1 MSGGPVFTAPF
12 SAVALT
18 TNTQDMFFVTA
29 NSSSRVAIKEINIAQ
44 YSDAGDAEAEMLSMS
59 ILVGTTSLAVGS
71 TITPRNVL
79 RHTGAPTA
87 GTAVS
92 APSTTLSSTASA
104 VLMLA
109 DVMNVAAGWRYLP
122 AECDRI
128 VLNPGQKL
136 AVRMSAPNDAL
147 TVNGTMTFQEIG
159 KVPS

>member
-18 TNTQDMFFVTA
+18 TNPQDMFFVTA
-29 NSSSRVAIKEINIAQ
+29 NSSSRVALREISFGQ
-44 YSDAGDAEAEMLSMS
+44 YSDAGDAEAEMLSVS

-79 RHTGAPTA
+79 RHAGAPTA

-104 VLMLA
+104 VLMYA
-109 DVMNVAAGWRYLP
+109 EAVNVMAGWKYMP
-122 AECDRI
+122 AECDQI
-128 VLNPGQKL
+128 VLNPGQK
-136 AVRMSAPNDAL
+136 AVVRMTAPNDAL
-147 TVNGTMTFQEIG
+147 TVNGTLTFQEIG

>member
-1 MSGGPVFTAPF
+1 MSGPVFTAPF

-18 TNTQDMFFVTA
+18 TNAQDMFFVTA
-29 NSSSRVAIKEINIAQ
+29 NSSSRVVIREIGIAQ

-59 ILVGTTSLAVGS
+59 ILVGTTSVAVGS

-109 DVMNVAAGWRYLP
+109 DAMNVAAGWKYLP
-122 AECDRI
+122 AECERI
-128 VLNPGQKL
+128 VLEPGQK
-136 AVRMSAPNDAL
+136 AVVRMGAPNDAL
-147 TVNGTMTFQEIG
+147 TVNGTLTFQEIG

>member
-1 MSGGPVFTAPF
+1 MSGGPVFMAPF

-18 TNTQDMFFVTA
+18 TNPQDMFFVTA
-29 NSSSRVAIKEINIAQ
+29 PAASRVEIREVFISQ
-44 YSDAGDAEAEMLSMS
+44 YSDAGDAEAEMLPMTL
-59 ILVGTTSLAVGS
+59 LVGTTSLAVGS

-109 DVMNVAAGWRYLP
+109 DAMNVAAGWRYMP
-122 AECDRI
+122 AECDRV
-128 VLNPGQKL
+128 VLNPGQK
-136 AVRMSAPNDAL
+136 AVFRMGAPNDAL
-147 TVNGTMTFQEIG
+147 TVNGTLTFQEIG

>member
-18 TNTQDMFFVTA
+18 TNAQDMFFVTA
-29 NSSSRVAIKEINIAQ
+29 NSSSRVVIREIGIAQ

-59 ILVGTTSLAVGS
+59 ILVGTTSVAVGS

-109 DVMNVAAGWRYLP
+109 DAMNVAAGWKYLP
-122 AECDRI
+122 AECERI
-128 VLNPGQKL
+128 VLEPGQK
-136 AVRMSAPNDAL
+136 AVVRMSAPNDAL
-147 TVNGTMTFQEIG
+147 TVNGTLTFQEIG